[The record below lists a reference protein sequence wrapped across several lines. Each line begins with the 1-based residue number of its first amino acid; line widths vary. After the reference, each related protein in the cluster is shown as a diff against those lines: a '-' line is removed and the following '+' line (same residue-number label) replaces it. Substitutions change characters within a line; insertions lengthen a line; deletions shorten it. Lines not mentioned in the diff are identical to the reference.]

1 MKEHYAQLL
10 LTFINE
16 EKRVKQETSFKKIDN
31 DCLFDLVFL
40 SKLNLWRKV
49 PLDRYVVDFNWYGY
63 VELVRMK

>member
-16 EKRVKQETSFKKIDN
+16 EKRVKQETSFKKIDI